1 MEKQSLKYSP
11 ATTGKAR
18 AFVIPGG
25 ARQDREIHYA
35 SYMRVDSGSQSLG
48 DVTPIRMND
57 PNAFDR
63 FIDVGFIRG
72 SKSNP
77 TTSLVEKLPLEIRST
92 IDRLARSGVP
102 FDVHI
107 QFGEC
112 FNPSD
117 IRQFASG
124 IVYEYANA
132 TSHDNDALIAL
143 DDGEN
148 SEIRETLAVSA
159 QDRYRYVPLGY
170 SNRAAEDVINE
181 IVDVFIKRTR
191 DCADDPAKPML
202 QMAVT
207 KAEGGSPGTGPYFFW
222 SLDGGAT
229 WHSHDVDSL
238 SASDDASGVAV
249 IGDYI
254 VVTSAGAKKLA
265 YTEVAPFYHPDV
277 PGFDPLFS
285 SVATGLKDNPMA
297 IDSIGIMGFVVG
309 DSGYVYKVDEVALG
323 AQVVDDGNASGGNRL
338 NAVYA
343 FDESSVI
350 AVGNAGTVVYSH
362 DGKTFSAAPKAPVGV
377 GVNLISCAMRY
388 ADEWWVGANDGTLYV
403 TFDSGVHWTKVTLP
417 GTTPSSITG
426 ITWASHSVGY
436 VAATVSGA
444 GRIYRTIC
452 GGIVWGVEPQ
462 LSTYAMPKST
472 KLNKI
477 AADPEDVNRILV
489 GGANSTDGVLI
500 LGTDA
505 KV

>member
-1 MEKQSLKYSP
+1 MDKQSLKYTP

-25 ARQDREIHYA
+25 ARHDREIHYA

-77 TTSLVEKLPLEIRST
+77 TTSLVEKFPMEIRST
-92 IDRLARSGVP
+92 IDRLARSGVA

-107 QFGEC
+107 QFGDC

-148 SEIRETLAVSA
+148 SEIRETLAISA

-181 IVDVFIKRTR
+181 ITDVFIKRTR
-191 DCADDPAKPML
+191 DCDDDPAKPML

-207 KAEGGSPGTGPYFFW
+207 KSEGGSPGTGPYFFW

-229 WHSHDVDSL
+229 WHSHEIDSL
-238 SASDDASGVAV
+238 SDSEDANGVAV
-249 IGDYI
+249 VGDYVI
-254 VVTSAGAKKLA
+254 AISADAGKLA
-265 YTEVAPFYHPDV
+265 YTEVAQFYHPET
-277 PGFDPLFS
+277 PGFDPDFA
-285 SVATGLKDNPMA
+285 SVSLGLKDDPIA
-297 IDSIGIMGFVVG
+297 IDSIGILGFVVG
-309 DSGYVYKVDEVALG
+309 NSGYVYKVDEIAAG
-323 AQVVDDGNASGGNRL
+323 AQVLDDGNAANGQEL
-338 NAVYA
+338 NDVYA

-350 AVGNAGTVVYSH
+350 AVGDAGTVIYSH
-362 DGKTFSAAPKAPVGV
+362 DGRTFSAAPKAPVGV
-377 GVNLISCAMRY
+377 GINLISCAMRY
-388 ADEWWVGANDGTLYV
+388 ADEWWVGADDGTLYV
-403 TFDSGVHWTKVTLP
+403 TFDSGVHWTQVILP
-417 GTTPSSITG
+417 GTTPSAITG
-426 ITWASHSVGY
+426 IAWATHSVGY
-436 VAATVSGA
+436 ITATVNSA
-444 GRIYRTIC
+444 GRVYRTIC
-452 GGIVWGVEPQ
+452 GGILWGVEPQ
-462 LSTYAMPKST
+462 LSTYAMPTVSKF
-472 KLNKI
+472 NKI
-477 AADPEDVNRILV
+477 VADPEDVNRVLA
-489 GGANSTDGVLI
+489 GGANLSDGVLI
-500 LGTDA
+500 LGADA